1 MQVIEAKIEALEKTE
16 DKEKCEEIKTQ
27 ANAMLENVKH
37 AIVLLQIAKNTVHPI
52 NGVYKKSIRTQDSQ
66 PEFAMMGQGVAF
78 GAECKENKNVDG
90 ESETDGESERGKLE
104 Y

>member
-1 MQVIEAKIEALEKTE
+1 MKIEALEKTE

-52 NGVYKKSIRTQDSQ
+52 NGVYKKIRSQDGQ
-66 PEFAMMGQGVAF
+66 AEFAMMAPGVSY
-78 GAECKENKNVDG
+78 GAECKENKDVDDG
-90 ESETDGESERGKLE
+90 E
-104 Y
+104 